1 MRGAFPSGT
10 VTFLFTD
17 VEGSTKLLHE
27 LGAEGYGE
35 ALAEHRRILREAF
48 GSHGGVE
55 VDTQGDAFFVAFP
68 TARGALEAAA
78 EALEGLAPGPLR
90 VRMGIHTG
98 TPLLSEE
105 GYVGNDVHRAAR
117 IAAAGHGGQ
126 VLISQSARSLLEPS
140 NTVLLVDLGLHRLKD
155 LSAPE
160 RIYQLG
166 YGEFPP
172 LRTLN
177 ATNLPVAANPLIGRE
192 GELTELMSL
201 LRDSARLVTV
211 TGPGG
216 TGKTRF
222 ALQGAAELVDEF
234 VDGVFWVSLQ
244 ALSDPRL
251 VIPAVAQTLGA
262 GDDLAGHLRARRTL
276 LLLDNLEHLL
286 AAAPELAELLATCAD
301 LRLLV
306 TSRAPLRIA
315 GEHELPL
322 DPLPDREARTLFVE
336 RARDVGRR
344 LDPDETVAA
353 ICRRLDNLPLALELA
368 AARTKLLDAPSLLA
382 RLEHSLPVLTGGRR
396 DAPERQQTLRA
407 TIEWSYELLD
417 EEAKRLFARL
427 AVFAGSFSLEAAE
440 EICDADLDALAA
452 LVELSLLKPVGE
464 GRFLML
470 ETIGEYARERLAASD
485 ESEALR
491 SRHAEHFLALIPQL
505 HSPGRPVADQDDDF
519 GLAATTWGEALDYL
533 EVDYH
538 NVRRALEWL
547 GVTGEVERELRLAHA
562 LVPSFLNVR
571 GRAAEVRPMLEGILS
586 RAGDVDPALRADA
599 LSTLAIYAP
608 DLDREARRQFAAD
621 GLGLARTLD
630 DKPRIQRALR
640 TLARFQEE
648 RSERRRMLLEC
659 EALARELDDPWA
671 LGFAQRFLGELAL
684 EDGDYEQAR
693 LRLEDDLAI
702 FERLGSE
709 LEVAQSLIMLGF
721 LALLDDRHED
731 SRRLFGRSLRSVLEL
746 GITNLASECFDG
758 FAAVA
763 LSEGDAER
771 ATRLLAVAVASRED
785 KQNEIV
791 EDYQRPIL
799 ERTEAASR
807 ERLGDRFEVEWEAGK
822 ALTLDEGAALA
833 LGEANLG
840 RAEGVG

>member
-1 MRGAFPSGT
+1 VRRSAGELNVRQGLPTGT

-17 VEGSTKLLHE
+17 VEGSTTLLHE
-27 LGAEGYGE
+27 LGPDHYAE
-35 ALAEHRRILREAF
+35 ALGEHRRVLREAF
-48 GSHGGVE
+48 GRHGGVE

-68 TARGALEAAA
+68 TAPGALEAAA
-78 EALEGLAPGPLR
+78 EALKGLAPGLIR
-90 VRMGIHTG
+90 VRIGIHTG

-105 GYVGNDVHRAAR
+105 GYVGHDVHRAAR

-126 VLISQSARSLLEPS
+126 VLLSQSTRALLETDDGLS
-140 NTVLLVDLGLHRLKD
+140 LVDLGEHRLKD
-155 LSAPE
+155 LSAAE

-166 YGEFPP
+166 GGEFPP

-201 LRDSARLVTV
+201 LRDSERLVTV

-234 VDGVFWVSLQ
+234 VDGVFWVPLQ
-244 ALSDPRL
+244 ALSDARL
-251 VIPAVAQTLGA
+251 VVPTVAQTLGA
-262 GDDLAGHLRARRTL
+262 GDDLAGHLRGRRTL

-286 AAAPELAELLATCAD
+286 AAAPELAELLAGCAD
-301 LRLLV
+301 LHLLV

-322 DPLPDREARTLFVE
+322 DPLPDREASVLFVE

-368 AARTKLLDAPSLLA
+368 AARTKLLDAPSLLS

-427 AVFAGSFSLEAAE
+427 AVFAGSFLLEAAE
-440 EICDADLDALAA
+440 VICDADLDALGV

-470 ETIGEYARERLAASD
+470 ETIAEFARERLEERG
-485 ESEALR
+485 ESATFR
-491 SRHAEHFLALIPQL
+491 GRHAEHFLVLVPPKWAEDRGFARR
-505 HSPGRPVADQDDDF
+505 SKDVYVR
-519 GLAATTWGEALDYL
+519 LAADY
-533 EVDYH
+533 D
-538 NVRRALEWL
+538 NVRAALEWL
-547 GVTGEVERELRLAHA
+547 RGTDDVDRVLGLATA
-562 LVPSFLNVR
+562 LVTFLSER
-571 GRAAEVRPMLEGILS
+571 GRLGEVRPMLEPILS
-586 RAGDVDPALRADA
+586 EASHADPARRADA
-599 LSTLAIYAP
+599 LASLAIYAP
-608 DLDREARRQFAAD
+608 DLDREARRQRAAE
-621 GLGLARTLD
+621 GLALARMAD
-630 DKPRIQRALR
+630 DTDRIQRALR
-640 TLARFQEE
+640 TVARFQEDPT
-648 RSERRRMLLEC
+648 ERRRLLLEC
-659 EALARELDDPWA
+659 EELARELDDPWS
-671 LGFAQRFLGELAL
+671 LGYVQMLLGQSAVEAGQYEEARVRLNEQLAL
-684 EDGDYEQAR
+684 
-693 LRLEDDLAI
+693 
-702 FERLGSE
+702 FERIGDE
-709 LEVAQSLIMLGF
+709 REIARSLMDLGF
-721 LALLDDRHED
+721 LAVLEDRDED
-731 SRRLFGRSLRSVLEL
+731 SRRLFGQSVRGLLEF
-746 GITNLASECFDG
+746 GATNWVSVCFEG
-758 FAAVA
+758 LAAVA
-763 LSEGDAER
+763 LSEGDAEA
-771 ATRLLAVAVASRED
+771 ATRLLAAAATIREESQD
-785 KQNEIV
+785 EYV

-807 ERLGDRFEVEWEAGK
+807 ERLGPRFEAEWEAGK
-822 ALTLDEGAALA
+822 ALTLEEAAALA
-833 LGEANLG
+833 LGQQ
-840 RAEGVG
+840 